1 MLKTALTSIALC
13 LFSVSTPIANSNTS
27 SLMPKIEVDAAV
39 LASNGT
45 TMGFAEKQLLFDDYV
60 QEVYEEAKLKKAGL
74 SLEVFRKAII
84 GYQNFKQH
92 NMLAPAKSI
101 ITVIDFTKSSSNKR
115 LWIIDLKSKKVLFN
129 TLVAHGRNSG
139 EERAV
144 RFSNEFNSYQSSMG
158 FYITDQT
165 YFGKHGLSLRLNGM
179 DKNYNTNAK
188 ERAIVMHGADYVS
201 EAFIKQ
207 YGRLGRS
214 LGCPALPTAI
224 TKEVVELI
232 KDNTCLYIHAADAK
246 YASSYLDPTIAVEM
260 YALEMPLLD
269 LHASN

>member
-1 MLKTALTSIALC
+1 
-13 LFSVSTPIANSNTS
+13 
-27 SLMPKIEVDAAV
+27 MPAIELDAAA
-39 LASNGT
+39 ASNNT
-45 TMGFAEKQLLFDDYV
+45 AAMSFAEKQIIFDDYV
-60 QEVYEEAKLKKAGL
+60 LQVYDEAKLNKTGL
-74 SLEVFRKAII
+74 SLEVFKKAII

-101 ITVIDFTKSSSNKR
+101 ITVIDFTKNSSDKR

-139 EERAV
+139 EQKAMQ
-144 RFSNEFNSYQSSMG
+144 FSNEFNSFKSSMG

-165 YFGKHGLSLRLNGM
+165 YFGKHGLSLRLSGM
-179 DKNYNTNAK
+179 DENFNTNAK
-188 ERAIVMHGADYVS
+188 ERAIVVHGADYVS
-201 EAFIKQ
+201 ESFIKQ

-214 LGCPALPTAI
+214 LGCPALPTAV

-246 YASSYLDPTIAVEM
+246 YTSTYLDPTIAVEM

-269 LHASN
+269 LQASN